1 MGTVGFRIEVDKKA
15 AESMIERYKAERSKY
30 VREQFIQVGKRFA
43 ENAWANADFMNHTYD
58 LRSSI
63 GFVVVENGRI
73 VHDEFRVISTG
84 ALGSATGLKVANEAI
99 AELDGDDEFA
109 LIGVAGMSYA
119 IYVESKGKDVITGS
133 AGLAKSML
141 ERAMR

>member
-1 MGTVGFRIEVDKKA
+1 
-15 AESMIERYKAERSKY
+15 MIERYKAERSKY

>member
-1 MGTVGFRIEVDKKA
+1 MGTVSFRIEVDKKA
-15 AESMIERYKAERSKY
+15 AEKMRARYLEARSKY
-30 VREQFIQVGKRFA
+30 VRDRFIETGKKFA
-43 ENAWANADFMNHTYD
+43 QNAWANADFLNHTFD

-73 VHDEFRVISTG
+73 VHDEFRIISTG
-84 ALGSATGLKVANEAI
+84 SAGSATGLKVAHEAI

-109 LIGVAGMSYA
+109 LIGVAGMGYA

-133 AGLAKSML
+133 AGLAKSIL
-141 ERAMR
+141 ERVMR